1 MQLIL
6 EATYREGVL
15 VPDRSLGAENEG
27 KKFKLIVVEEQEL
40 GPGRDRFFQFVR
52 EHRFNLPED
61 YRFSRDEIYE
71 REDPD

>member
-15 VPDRSLGAENEG
+15 VPDRSLGPENEG

-40 GPGRDRFFQFVR
+40 GPRRDRFFQFVK

-61 YRFSRDEIYE
+61 YRFSRDELYE
-71 REDPD
+71 R